1 MEGTKGTRCRV
12 DIQEVVQVEEVR
24 RQRRKSYCA
33 YEKRLSRA
41 KTKSAGWA
49 KARA

>member
-24 RQRRKSYCA
+24 RLGGRDERVIVRMKKDCRERK
-33 YEKRLSRA
+33 R
-41 KTKSAGWA
+41 GVQGG
-49 KARA
+49 